1 MGDERQEA
9 KQRCNNIPGTRQDIV
24 MDLQQM
30 LHQHNS
36 YVHIFKST
44 LQRMPSDEYRV
55 VMSADKKP
63 VWGPAKQFNGPLT
76 NEVAVVI
83 VGNEFDRRDIVLEKK
98 NNQLQRVVETHRSYD
113 ALQYPLIF

>member
-1 MGDERQEA
+1 
-9 KQRCNNIPGTRQDIV
+9 

-55 VMSADKKP
+55 VISADKKP
-63 VWGPAKQFNGPLT
+63 AWGIDGTGP
-76 NEVAVVI
+76 
-83 VGNEFDRRDIVLEKK
+83 
-98 NNQLQRVVETHRSYD
+98 
-113 ALQYPLIF
+113 IF